1 MGTSIWEKF
10 KWVFLTALSF
20 RRTAYPLTKWGSRL
34 ILAALGSAAAPI
46 FLLSIEFESGYV
58 IDSIEFTAQDASLV
72 SALVCLIAVFSGVA
86 LIYKEWQQKTRH
98 TAKALIASLP
108 GCSTDFPEYILDSSE
123 KPFLREAVVLG
134 QSDGNTENIE
144 AQVCRYNAEHYVNIL
159 NRFVLHSNCQK
170 LYIGGLAR
178 VPMLVAY
185 GALLKNTSAEIK
197 FFDKLHQDGKWSLLD
212 DVNNKI
218 NIKHGATNVNVNPDG
233 DIGLAVGFSSR
244 ISTTQLPSELREFT
258 KILEPTVAPER
269 NLFKNQDNLN
279 EIADKIGRHIDELS
293 TLPGS
298 KRIHLFLSVQSSLA
312 IAIGRR
318 YQEGMHKNWVIHNY
332 DAQSGIYSWSVEMS
346 KQGIKLDLRNQKN

>member
-1 MGTSIWEKF
+1 MGTSIWEKL
-10 KWVFLTALSF
+10 KWVFLTALRF
-20 RRTAYPLTKWGSRL
+20 GRTAYPLTRLGARL
-34 ILAALGSAAAPI
+34 ILAALVAAASPI

-58 IDSIEFTAQDASLV
+58 FDSIEFTAQDASLA
-72 SALVCLIAVFSGVA
+72 SALISLIAAFSGVA

-123 KPFLREAVVLG
+123 KPFLREAVLLG
-134 QSDGNTENIE
+134 RSDGYAEDIK
-144 AQVCRYNAEHYVNIL
+144 AQLDRYNAELYVDMF
-159 NRFVLHSNCQK
+159 NRFVLHNNCRK
-170 LYIGGLAR
+170 LYIGGLVR
-178 VPMLVAY
+178 VPFLVAY
-185 GALLKNTSAEIK
+185 GALLRNTSAEIK
-197 FFDKLHQDGKWSLLD
+197 FFDKLHQDGKWRLLD

-258 KILEPTVAPER
+258 KILEPTVDPER

-293 TLPGS
+293 ALPGS

-332 DAQSGIYSWSVEMS
+332 DAQSGVYSWSVEMS
-346 KQGIKLDLRNQKN
+346 KQGIKLDLCNQKN